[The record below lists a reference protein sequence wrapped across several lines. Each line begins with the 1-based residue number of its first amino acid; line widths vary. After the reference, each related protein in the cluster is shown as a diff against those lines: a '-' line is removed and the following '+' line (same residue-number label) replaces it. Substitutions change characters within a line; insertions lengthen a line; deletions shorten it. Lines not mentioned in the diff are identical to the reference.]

1 MIARLRGILAEKQ
14 ADQVILDV
22 HGVGYRVMTPLSTF
36 YQLPEPGREVELA
49 IHTHVSD
56 SALDLYGFLS
66 TQEKSTFTLLLSVSG
81 IGPKLALG
89 ALSGIEAPDLL
100 KALAA
105 GDLVR
110 LTAIPGVGKKTA
122 QRMVVEL
129 KDKAVSLGWAA
140 TPQGAGP
147 AGLDDQVQEDAV
159 SALLN
164 LGYSRPLAEQAVR
177 AARGETGDSTG
188 LEEILKQA
196 LKRLAR

>member
-14 ADQVILDV
+14 ADQIILDV
-22 HGVGYRVMTPLSTF
+22 NGVGYRVMTPLSTF

-66 TQEKSTFTLLLSVSG
+66 VQEKSTFTLLLSVSG
-81 IGPKLALG
+81 IGPRLALG

-129 KDKAVSLGWAA
+129 KDKAVALGWAA
-140 TPQGAGP
+140 AGRGGGPSPPQ
-147 AGLDDQVQEDAV
+147 DKVQEDAI

-164 LGYSRPLAEQAVR
+164 LGYSRPQAEQAV
-177 AARGETGDSTG
+177 ASIMAKAEDSPS
-188 LEEILKQA
+188 LEELLRMA

>member
-14 ADQVILDV
+14 ADQIILDV
-22 HGVGYRVMTPLSTF
+22 NGVGYRVMTPLSTF

-66 TQEKSTFTLLLSVSG
+66 VQEKSTFTLLLSVSG
-81 IGPKLALG
+81 IGPRLALG

-140 TPQGAGP
+140 AGRGGGPSQPQ
-147 AGLDDQVQEDAV
+147 DKVQEDAI

-164 LGYSRPLAEQAVR
+164 LGYSRPQAEQAV
-177 AARGETGDSTG
+177 AAIMAKAEDSPS
-188 LEEILKQA
+188 LEELLRMA